1 MEGREIINE
10 KTYSKRKYG
19 INRGTWLVR
28 KKEDRTT
35 EVQRLW
41 SWKFEM
47 RKNKHIKKRTSQQ
60 DYIKKRFS
68 AFLK

>member
-28 KKEDRTT
+28 KKKIE
-35 EVQRLW
+35 LP
-41 SWKFEM
+41 KFKDYGHGNSKWGKINTLKKEQV
-47 RKNKHIKKRTSQQ
+47 NKI
-60 DYIKKRFS
+60 I
-68 AFLK
+68 